1 MPFDRAGLEVLDTE
15 QCLAL
20 LRRIELGRVAV
31 CTAGFP
37 AIFPVNFRLLDRSVV
52 FRTGEGTKLNSAI
65 WNAGVAFEAD
75 AVNSV
80 FELGWSV
87 MIVGR
92 AEEIVDPTEIAET
105 VQMGLRPWAPG
116 SRSHVIRIQGDSI
129 SGRRIVG
136 KSDTHSPSP
145 PDRPG

>member
-1 MPFDRAGLEVLDTE
+1 MLDTE

-20 LRRIELGRVAV
+20 LRRVELGRVAV

-37 AIFPVNFRLLDRSVV
+37 AIFPVNFRLLDGSVV

-65 WNAGVAFEAD
+65 WNAGIAFEAD

-92 AEEIVDPTEIAET
+92 AEEVVDPTEIAET

-116 SRSHVIRIQGDSI
+116 SRSHVIRIKETSV

-136 KSDTHSPSP
+136 NGDTHTAEST
-145 PDRPG
+145 